1 MQQRQRQSPPP
12 VPVQAQQHRWQRHST
27 PLLMHHSPLP
37 CRMLLSSHLQR
48 RQSQRQS
55 GALSMQVA
63 QATQQSRR
71 QHRRC
76 HLWTLHTKPDDAA
89 VLAAS
94 CWRAESIE
102 DGRQLLMAA
111 PERKIDYSCRLLVV
125 DFALSC

>member
-1 MQQRQRQSPPP
+1 MQQRQRQSLPPS
-12 VPVQAQQHRWQRHST
+12 PVQAQQHRWQRHST
-27 PLLMHHSPLP
+27 PLLARHSPLL
-37 CRMLLSSHLQR
+37 CRRLLSSHLQ
-48 RQSQRQS
+48 QCHSQRQS
-55 GALSMQVA
+55 RALSMQVA

-111 PERKIDYSCRLLVV
+111 LERKLITAVGCTL
-125 DFALSC
+125 